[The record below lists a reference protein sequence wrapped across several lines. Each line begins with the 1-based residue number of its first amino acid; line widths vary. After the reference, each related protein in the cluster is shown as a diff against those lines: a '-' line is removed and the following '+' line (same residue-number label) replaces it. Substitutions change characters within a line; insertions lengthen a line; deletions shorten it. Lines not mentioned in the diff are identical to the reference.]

1 MAVTDRITDPNL
13 LDDRWRIYDAEIAWI
28 VETHKLPFRRF
39 ETLRTKERQK
49 YLYRNGKS
57 KKVLSKHLKGLA
69 TDWVPV
75 LDGKWKWHKDW
86 MIVLAYLVRIYM
98 GDKPVRWGGD
108 WDMDSQFW
116 DERFFDGAHYEWIE
130 R

>member
-1 MAVTDRITDPNL
+1 MDTNRISDPIL
-13 LDDRWRIYDAEIAWI
+13 LDDRWKPFDAEIAWI
-28 VETHKLPFRRF
+28 IETHKLPFRRF

-75 LDGKWKWHKDW
+75 LDGKWKWNKDW

-98 GDKPVRWGGD
+98 NGQPVRWGGD
-108 WDMDSQFW
+108 WDMDSEFW
-116 DERFFDGAHYEWIE
+116 DEQFFDGAHYEWIE